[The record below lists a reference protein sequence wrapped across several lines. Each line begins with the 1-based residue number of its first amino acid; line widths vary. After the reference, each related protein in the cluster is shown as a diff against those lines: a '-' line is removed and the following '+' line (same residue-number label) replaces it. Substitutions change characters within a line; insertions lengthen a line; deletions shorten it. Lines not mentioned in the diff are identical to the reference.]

1 MAALRTALASAALL
15 LAGGA
20 LLGWATDGFRAF
32 TTESARRLAVQRAPV
47 AVPNLILQDQSGHR
61 FALADLRGRWLLV
74 DFIYTSCPTLCL
86 ALGGDFAQLQAA
98 LARPIAQDRVVLLSI
113 TFDPVRDTADR
124 LTDYLNRF
132 GSHGAGWRAARP
144 LDAAALARLERTF
157 GITVI
162 ADGVGGY
169 THNGGIHLVDPHG
182 RLVQILDSGNPAAV
196 AREAE
201 RRLRS

>member
-32 TTESARRLAVQRAPV
+32 TTENARRLAVQRHPV
-47 AVPNLILQDQSGHR
+47 AVPDAALQDQSGAR

-74 DFIYTSCPTLCL
+74 DFVYTSCPTLCL

-98 LARPIAQDRVVLLSI
+98 LAGPIAQDRVALLSI
-113 TFDPVRDTADR
+113 SFDPVRDTPDR
-124 LTDYLNRF
+124 LTGYLKQF
-132 GSHGAGWRAARP
+132 GGHGAGWRAARP
-144 LDAAALARLERTF
+144 VDAEGLARLEQTF

-162 ADGVGGY
+162 PDGMGGY
-169 THNGGIHLVDPHG
+169 THNGGIHLVDPRG
-182 RLVQILDSGNPAAV
+182 RLVQIFDPGDPAAV
-196 AREAE
+196 ARESE
-201 RRLRS
+201 RRLQG